1 MRISDWS
8 SDVCSS
14 DLQTTAAK
22 IDDGAGS
29 VTKPGIHQRAAHF
42 ECAARRVSD
51 EVGVR
56 LGKERGED
64 DAARKHDGNAVVHVA
79 RHASLQSPPG
89 GGSLTSIPRPPA
101 ARCGSAL
108 AMPLA
113 AAVPCCASMVMER
126 ICSGICK
133 LGRASCREKGC
144 QSV

>member
-56 LGKERGED
+56 LGKERGEN
-64 DAARKHDGNAVVHVA
+64 DAARKHDGNAIVHVA
-79 RHASLQSPPG
+79 RHASFQSPPG
-89 GGSLTSIPRPPA
+89 GGSLTSIPRD
-101 ARCGSAL
+101 RKSTRL
-108 AMPLA
+108 N
-113 AAVPCCASMVMER
+113 S
-126 ICSGICK
+126 SH
-133 LGRASCREKGC
+133 
-144 QSV
+144 

>member
-1 MRISDWS
+1 MCVFCLFFFFKQKTAYELRISDWS

-14 DLQTTAAK
+14 DL
-22 IDDGAGS
+22 IDNGAGS
-29 VTKPGIHQRAAHF
+29 ITKPGIHQRAAHF

-56 LGKERGED
+56 LGKERGEN
-64 DAARKHDGNAVVHVA
+64 DAARKHDGNAIVHVA
-79 RHASLQSPPG
+79 RHASFQSPPG

-113 AAVPCCASMVMER
+113 AAVPCCE
-126 ICSGICK
+126 
-133 LGRASCREKGC
+133 
-144 QSV
+144 